1 LLTVNPKPPP
11 PPPRAV
17 SRAGKRTTDTELR
30 APSLANARILL
41 PRLLRLRCPNCGKGP
56 VMNWRGSI
64 LPRCPV
70 CNFRFERSDENYF
83 AGAMFFGLLFGEFLF
98 AISLLIIILSMW
110 PNVPWDTMTWAIPLG
125 MVVVLIFWIPI
136 SRVVWLTID
145 VLVRP
150 VQPHE
155 LEG

>member
-1 LLTVNPKPPP
+1 MSGITPP

-17 SRAGKRTTDTELR
+17 SRPSKRTTDTELR
-30 APSLANARILL
+30 APSLTNAIPLL
-41 PRLLRLRCPNCGKGP
+41 RRLVRLRCPHCGQGA

-64 LPRCPV
+64 QTRCSV

-83 AGAMFFGLLFGEFLF
+83 AGAMFFGLLFGEFMF
-98 AISLLIIILSMW
+98 AISMLVIIVSMW

-125 MVVVLIFWIPI
+125 MVVVLLFWIPI
-136 SRVVWLTID
+136 SRAVWLSID

-150 VQPHE
+150 VQQFE
-155 LEG
+155 LED